1 MNVNEL
7 QSRIDGKVTTATD
20 ASYENLRRGMIWN
33 QLTPTRYPQM
43 IVQVATEHDVVEAI
57 RFARAHRMKIAVRGG
72 GHSWVG
78 FSLRDASLL
87 IDLGRLKHVWID
99 EEARMAA
106 AQPAITGRELN
117 RQLAA
122 HGLVFPVGHSPSVP
136 LSGFLLN
143 GGLGWNF
150 NGWGP
155 ACFSVEAAR
164 VVLADGSIV
173 VANEK
178 QHADLLWAIRGAG
191 PGFFGVVTEYR
202 LKPYPVP
209 RAITSSTYIYP
220 LERLQEVGE
229 WAESVARRLPSNV
242 ELTMFAAPAPPDL
255 AERGLSSNG
264 FVAILSA
271 TAFLDS
277 DREAAAT
284 LGLLEESP
292 IAFECLHKELNLATP
307 MEGLLDMGGML
318 WPERHRYLTET
329 FWSDSPAAEQLS
341 TVREHFLRAP
351 SQKSLAL
358 CVFSTGSKGGAA
370 LPTDG
375 AYSMTARTL
384 LLCYAIWDRPE
395 DTAINTDWHR
405 EMVRALDR
413 FALGHYVGE
422 SDIVSEPVRAQRS
435 FSHANWQRLKS
446 LRQRYDPDGL
456 FHGHFNTSDESLGQ
470 ENARQRLSVI
480 AAKR

>member
-78 FSLRDASLL
+78 FSLRDGSLL

-229 WAESVARRLPSNV
+229 WAESVARRLPCNV
-242 ELTMFAAPAPPDL
+242 ELSMFAAPAPPDL
-255 AERGLSSNG
+255 AERAIMIGGLHQPDSSKT
-264 FVAILSA
+264 S
-271 TAFLDS
+271 
-277 DREAAAT
+277 
-284 LGLLEESP
+284 
-292 IAFECLHKELNLATP
+292 LH
-307 MEGLLDMGGML
+307 G
-318 WPERHRYLTET
+318 
-329 FWSDSPAAEQLS
+329 
-341 TVREHFLRAP
+341 
-351 SQKSLAL
+351 AL
-358 CVFSTGSKGGAA
+358 
-370 LPTDG
+370 
-375 AYSMTARTL
+375 
-384 LLCYAIWDRPE
+384 
-395 DTAINTDWHR
+395 
-405 EMVRALDR
+405 
-413 FALGHYVGE
+413 
-422 SDIVSEPVRAQRS
+422 
-435 FSHANWQRLKS
+435 
-446 LRQRYDPDGL
+446 
-456 FHGHFNTSDESLGQ
+456 
-470 ENARQRLSVI
+470 
-480 AAKR
+480 